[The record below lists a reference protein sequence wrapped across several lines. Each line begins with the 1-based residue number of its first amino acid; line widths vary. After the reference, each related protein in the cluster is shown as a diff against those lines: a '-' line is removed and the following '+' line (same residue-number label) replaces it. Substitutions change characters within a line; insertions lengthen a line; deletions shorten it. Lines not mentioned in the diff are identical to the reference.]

1 MHSLA
6 ETIPLLKEAG
16 VEAVSDVEAVA
27 EWFSL
32 PGGWPLFLAGE
43 RAEALQ
49 FVISGALIVVRP
61 GLNGEDEIVGYV
73 RAGEPVGEMAL
84 IGGGEHTAS
93 VYALRDTELLRIA
106 RADYDRIW
114 RAHPAL
120 LESLA
125 RRMLLRA
132 RQPKPELRTSAARV
146 FTLIAASPSVA
157 IESLARDLRGRINGL
172 GLKCAALFEDD
183 VTGHPATNFD
193 DIERANDIVLIAAR
207 LQPSAWFSLALRQ
220 ADRIWLFA
228 RRDARPSRPMP
239 LIPDE
244 NAAAQ
249 RFRLIDLV
257 LLEEGGPAAAEP
269 GEWMEA
275 VGASRL
281 FRWRTPAD
289 ADRLARTISG
299 RSVGLVLAG
308 GGARAYAHVGV
319 LAALAE
325 ARVPVDFTGGTSMGA
340 IIAAGVA
347 LGWSNMELD
356 TRLRRSFVESNPLAD
371 YRLPVVAM
379 TYGRI
384 VERRLA
390 EHFGAAR
397 IEDMHLPF
405 FCVATDLANGKQRI
419 YRSGLVREALRASI
433 ALPGILPPVVDHES
447 ILVDG
452 AVLNNLPTDIMG
464 TMHRG
469 LTIGVDVAQAQ
480 MLHAADFANP
490 PGFIGWVARH
500 GFKAPPPIVSLLIR
514 TATIGIDPAA
524 GRKGCDILIAPDLGN
539 VEIRDW
545 KAYDAAVHAGYEA
558 TVKML
563 QADGQLLPRVT

>member
-1 MHSLA
+1 MQSLA
-6 ETIPLLKEAG
+6 EAIPLLKEVG
-16 VEAVSDVEAVA
+16 EQAVADVQAVA
-27 EWFSL
+27 EWLSL
-32 PGGWPLFLAGE
+32 PGGWPLFFAGE
-43 RAEALQ
+43 QADALH
-49 FVISGALIVVRP
+49 FVVAGALIVVRP
-61 GLNGEDEIVGYV
+61 GIAGDDEIIGYV

-84 IGGGEHTAS
+84 IGGGEHTAT
-93 VYALRDTELLRIA
+93 VYALRDTELLRIP

-114 RAHPAL
+114 HKHPEL
-120 LESLA
+120 LERLA

-132 RQPKPELRTSAARV
+132 RQPRPDFRSSAPRV
-146 FTLIAASPSVA
+146 FTLIAASPSIA

-172 GLKCAALFEDD
+172 GLKCAALFEDTAGERPTAYFED
-183 VTGHPATNFD
+183 V
-193 DIERANDIVLIAAR
+193 ERANDVVLIVGR

-228 RRDARPSRPMP
+228 RRDARPSRPLP
-239 LIPDE
+239 LIPDQ

-257 LLEEGGPAAAEP
+257 MLEEGGPAAAEP
-269 GEWMEA
+269 TEWIEA
-275 VGASRL
+275 VGAARFL
-281 FRWRTPAD
+281 RWRTEAD
-289 ADRLARTISG
+289 AGRLARTISG
-299 RSVGLVLAG
+299 NSIGLVLAG

-325 ARVPVDFTGGTSMGA
+325 ARVPIDFVGGTSMGA

-347 LGWSNMELD
+347 LGWSQVELD
-356 TRLRRSFVESNPLAD
+356 TRLRKAFVDSNPLAD

-379 TYGRI
+379 TYGHI

-390 EHFGAAR
+390 EHFGDAR
-397 IEDMHLPF
+397 IEDMRLPF
-405 FCVATDLANGKQRI
+405 FCVATDLASGKQRI

-433 ALPGILPPVVDHES
+433 ALPGILPPVVDMDAV
-447 ILVDG
+447 LVDG

-464 TMHRG
+464 AMHRG
-469 LTIGVDVAQAQ
+469 VTIGVDVAQAE
-480 MLHAADFANP
+480 MLHAADFASP
-490 PGFIGWVARH
+490 PGFAGWVFRH
-500 GFKAPPPIVSLLIR
+500 GLKAPPPIVSLLIR

-524 GRKGCDILIAPDLGN
+524 GHKGCDILITPDLGN

-563 QADGQLLPRVT
+563 QTTGQKLPRTG